1 MIEPFSFPK
10 SLREG
15 QRASALCTVSSGDL
29 PFKIRWFKDG
39 RPIPDNIGVRSNEV
53 ADYSST
59 LLFESSALHH
69 RGNYTCVAENDAGT
83 VSHTATMV
91 IHGMVLSEA
100 VTIANSICLLLS
112 SFCFSLKKK
121 KEK

>member
-1 MIEPFSFPK
+1 MIEPFNFPK

-15 QRASALCTVSSGDL
+15 QRASVLCTVSSGDL

-59 LLFESSALHH
+59 LLFESLALHH

-91 IHGMVLSEA
+91 IHGMVLTEA
-100 VTIANSICLLLS
+100 VTIANSICYH
-112 SFCFSLKKK
+112 
-121 KEK
+121 